1 MRKLVSIVIPAY
13 NEADNIRNIFDK
25 LAVVFE
31 TLPYEWEVIF
41 VDDGSKDETLTTV
54 KSLSKDFKNAFF
66 LEFSKNFGHQL
77 AVKAG
82 LDNAYGDCVIS
93 LDCDAQHPPEII
105 PDMLLKWEEGFDI
118 VYTIRE
124 EDKRLSKAKRS
135 SSNLFYKLVNSLSD
149 IELEAGTADFRLM
162 DRTVVNVFRNFH
174 ETEPFLR
181 GLTKWLGFKQYGI
194 RYEPAERFAGNSKYS
209 LKKMIRLALHGVTS
223 FSIKPLYTA
232 VYVGLIMS
240 LLSLLYI
247 PYVVY
252 AFYNHIEVSGWA
264 SIIITIV
271 FFGGLQ
277 LIMLGII
284 GIYVGKMFMQTKN
297 RPNYIIRSTNLKD
310 QS

>member
-13 NEADNIRNIFDK
+13 NEADNIRNIFTNIHS
-25 LAVVFE
+25 VFS
-31 TLPYEWEVIF
+31 TLPYNWEVIF
-41 VDDGSKDETLTTV
+41 VDDGSRDETLVTV
-54 KSLSKDFKNAFF
+54 KELANNYNNAYF

-105 PDMLLKWEEGFDI
+105 PEMLQKWEEGFDI

-194 RYEPAERFAGNSKYS
+194 RYEPAERFAGTSKYS
-209 LKKMIRLALHGVTS
+209 FKKMVRLALHGVTS

>member
-13 NEADNIRNIFDK
+13 NESDNIRNIFDK
-25 LAVVFE
+25 ITVVFN

-41 VDDGSKDETLTTV
+41 VDDGSKDETLSTV
-54 KSLSKDFKNAFF
+54 KALSKEYNNAFF

-105 PDMLLKWEEGFDI
+105 PEMLLKWEEGFDI

-209 LKKMIRLALHGVTS
+209 LKKMVRLALHGVTS

>member
-1 MRKLVSIVIPAY
+1 MRKLVSIIIPAY
-13 NEADNIRNIFDK
+13 NEAENVRHIFDK
-25 LAVVFE
+25 IKVVFD
-31 TLPYEWEVIF
+31 TLPYNWEVIF
-41 VDDGSKDETLTTV
+41 IDDGSKDETINTV
-54 KSLSKDFKNAFF
+54 MALSKENNNVYF

-82 LDNAYGDCVIS
+82 LDNAYGDCVVS

-105 PDMLLKWEEGFDI
+105 PDMLVKWEEGYDI

-135 SSNLFYKLVNSLSD
+135 TSNLFYKLVNSLSD
-149 IELEAGTADFRLM
+149 IELEAGTADFRLL
-162 DRTVVNVFRNFH
+162 DRKVVNVFRNFH

-181 GLTKWLGFKQYGI
+181 GLIKWLGFKQHGI
-194 RYEPAERFAGNSKYS
+194 HYSPAERFAGSSKYS
-209 LKKMIRLALHGVTS
+209 VKKMIHLALHGVTS

-232 VYVGLIMS
+232 VYLGLSMS

-247 PYVVY
+247 PYVIY
-252 AFYNHIEVSGWA
+252 AFYSHIEVSGWA
-264 SIIITIV
+264 STIMTIV

>member
-13 NEADNIRNIFDK
+13 NESDNIRNIFDK
-25 LAVVFE
+25 IAVVFN

-41 VDDGSKDETLTTV
+41 VDDGSKDETLSTV
-54 KSLSKDFKNAFF
+54 KALSKEYNNAFF

-105 PDMLLKWEEGFDI
+105 PDMLVKWEEGFDI

-209 LKKMIRLALHGVTS
+209 LKKMVRLALHGVTS

>member
-41 VDDGSKDETLTTV
+41 VDDGSKDETLSTV
-54 KSLSKDFKNAFF
+54 KSLSKDYKNAFF

-135 SSNLFYKLVNSLSD
+135 SSSLFYKLVNSLSD